1 MHPFTLERPRELSA
15 ALAMRAQAGRNDAS
29 TEYIAGGT
37 DMVQLL
43 QEYVRRPER
52 LVSLAG
58 LLDNGIDVGP
68 QGVRIGA
75 AATMA
80 EVAAHAGVIEQFPVI
95 SEALLNSAS
104 PQVRNQATMGGNLLQ
119 RTRCPYFRD
128 VGYSAC
134 NKRAPGSGCAAIGGE
149 NRWHAVLGTSENCIA
164 ANASDV
170 AVALIALDAVV
181 EVQGVAGQRIV
192 ALNEFYRLPGA
203 TPHLETLLEPGE
215 VIGAITVPASAV
227 ARRSH
232 YLKVRDRASFE
243 FAVVSAAVALDMDGP
258 RIRRAHIALGGVGS
272 KPWRVPRVEAALAGA
287 NLDPA
292 AFRSAAAL
300 ASDGAQGRGRNDFKT
315 ELMQRAIV
323 RAVEIAGARA

>member
-1 MHPFTLERPRELSA
+1 MHPFTLERPRDLGA
-15 ALAMRAQAGRNDAS
+15 ALALRAQAGRNDA
-29 TEYIAGGT
+29 TAEYIAGGT

-43 QEYVRRPER
+43 QENVRRPER

-58 LLDNGIDVGP
+58 LLDGRIEVGP
-68 QGVRIGA
+68 QGLRLGA

-80 EVAAHAGVIEQFPVI
+80 EVAADPAVVAQFPLI

-134 NKRAPGSGCAAIGGE
+134 NKRAPDSGCAAIGGE
-149 NRWHAVLGTSENCIA
+149 NRWHAVLGTSESCIA
-164 ANASDV
+164 VNASDL
-170 AVALIALDAVV
+170 AVALVALDAAV
-181 EVQGVAGQRIV
+181 EIRGSGSARIV
-192 ALNEFYRLPGA
+192 SLIDFYRVPDA
-203 TPHLETLLEPGE
+203 TPHIETVLEPGE
-215 VIGAITVPASAV
+215 VIAAITVPANPA

-243 FAVVSAAVALDMDGP
+243 FAVVSAAVALEVDGA
-258 RIRRAHIALGGVGS
+258 RIRRARVALGGVGT
-272 KPWRVPRVEAALAGA
+272 KPWRVSRVEAALAGA

-292 AFRSAAAL
+292 ALRSAAAF
-300 ASDGAQGRGRNDFKT
+300 AAEGAQGRGNNDFKI

-323 RAVEIAGARA
+323 RAIEIAGART

>member
-1 MHPFTLERPRELSA
+1 MHPFTLERPRDLA
-15 ALAMRAQAGRNDAS
+15 TALALRAQAGRTDAAA
-29 TEYIAGGT
+29 EYIAGGT

-58 LLDNGIDVGP
+58 LLDNRIEAGP
-68 QGVRIGA
+68 QGLRIGA
-75 AATMA
+75 GATMA
-80 EVAAHAGVIEQFPVI
+80 EVAAHPAVAERFPVI

-104 PQVRNQATMGGNLLQ
+104 PQVRNQATIGGNLLQ

-128 VGYSAC
+128 VGYAAC
-134 NKRAPGSGCAAIGGE
+134 NKRAPGSGCSALGGE

-164 ANASDV
+164 AHASDL
-170 AVALIALDAVV
+170 AVALVALDATV
-181 EVQGVAGQRIV
+181 EVRGAGGSRTV
-192 ALNEFYRLPGA
+192 TLNDLYRLPNA
-203 TPHLETLLEPGE
+203 TPHLETVLEPGE
-215 VIGAITVPASAV
+215 VIATVTVPASPA

-243 FAVVSAAVALDMDGP
+243 FALVSAAVALDMDGP
-258 RIRRAHIALGGVGS
+258 RIRRAHLALGGVGS

-292 AFRSAAAL
+292 ALRSAAAL
-300 ASDGAQGRGRNDFKT
+300 ASDGAQGHGRNDFKI

>member
-1 MHPFTLERPRELSA
+1 MHPFILDRPRDLSA
-15 ALAMRAQAGRNDAS
+15 ALALRAQAGRNDAPA
-29 TEYIAGGT
+29 EYIAGGT

-43 QEYVRRPER
+43 QENVRQPER

-58 LLDNGIDVGP
+58 LLDNRIEVGS
-68 QGVRIGA
+68 QGLRFGA

-119 RTRCPYFRD
+119 RSRCPYFRD

-170 AVALIALDAVV
+170 AVAL
-181 EVQGVAGQRIV
+181 VA
-192 ALNEFYRLPGA
+192 PDK
-203 TPHLETLLEPGE
+203 LL
-215 VIGAITVPASAV
+215 
-227 ARRSH
+227 
-232 YLKVRDRASFE
+232 
-243 FAVVSAAVALDMDGP
+243 
-258 RIRRAHIALGGVGS
+258 
-272 KPWRVPRVEAALAGA
+272 
-287 NLDPA
+287 
-292 AFRSAAAL
+292 
-300 ASDGAQGRGRNDFKT
+300 
-315 ELMQRAIV
+315 
-323 RAVEIAGARA
+323 